1 MNFKFVYKICTK
13 SEWQEV
19 KSKGQLT
26 GSKKDLE
33 DGFIHFSGDDQVA
46 GTLKKFYQN
55 QNDLIL
61 LKVDT
66 LKLDHLVWE
75 QASDGTM
82 FPHLYSPL
90 DLSNVVEEF
99 EISLKMMVL
108 TYYQIT
114 SKGDT
119 LSETPKE
126 FPYNLAIYAKSI
138 IMDLFFVFLLTLI
151 IKSHQLSVRW

>member
-13 SEWQEV
+13 SEWQEA

-33 DGFIHFSGDDQVA
+33 DGYIHFSGDDQVA
-46 GTLKKFYQN
+46 GTLQKFYKN

-75 QASDGTM
+75 QASDGNM
-82 FPHLYSPL
+82 FPHLYSSL
-90 DLSNVVEEF
+90 DLSNVVD
-99 EISLKMMVL
+99 EIEIKL
-108 TYYQIT
+108 TDDGVH
-114 SKGDT
+114 KLPDN
-119 LSETPKE
+119 
-126 FPYNLAIYAKSI
+126 FN
-138 IMDLFFVFLLTLI
+138 
-151 IKSHQLSVRW
+151 

>member
-1 MNFKFVYKICTK
+1 MNLKFVYKICTK
-13 SEWQEV
+13 SESQEI

-33 DGFIHFSGDDQVA
+33 DGYIHFSEYDQVA
-46 GTLKKFYQN
+46 GTLKKFYQK

-90 DLSNVVEEF
+90 DISNVVEEF
-99 EISLKMMVL
+99 DIILDDDGTHVL
-108 TYYQIT
+108 
-114 SKGDT
+114 
-119 LSETPKE
+119 P
-126 FPYNLAIYAKSI
+126 SI
-138 IMDLFFVFLLTLI
+138 F
-151 IKSHQLSVRW
+151 